1 MYDAVRV
8 TTLEVSMTTDTL
20 KTITISLTSSFCTA
34 LFIVACSASADK
46 SGEPPSLTS
55 GYDDDDDGG
64 GYGGGSDVGGGGG
77 DVDAATLAALELRVA
92 ELEDF
97 RSSALCFI
105 GHMTDDSRW
114 DGERVGHDSYPGTW
128 RDIRWDNYGYLEG
141 EAFWNQGHNS
151 DAMKAYEDCF

>member
-8 TTLEVSMTTDTL
+8 TTVEVSMTTDTL

-46 SGEPPSLTS
+46 AGEPPSLTS
-55 GYDDDDDGG
+55 GYDDDGG

-97 RSSALCFI
+97 QSHAACYLRE
-105 GHMTDDSRW
+105 SR
-114 DGERVGHDSYPGTW
+114 DYSYFF
-128 RDIRWDNYGYLEG
+128 NV
-141 EAFWNQGHNS
+141 
-151 DAMKAYEDCF
+151 AYEDCF